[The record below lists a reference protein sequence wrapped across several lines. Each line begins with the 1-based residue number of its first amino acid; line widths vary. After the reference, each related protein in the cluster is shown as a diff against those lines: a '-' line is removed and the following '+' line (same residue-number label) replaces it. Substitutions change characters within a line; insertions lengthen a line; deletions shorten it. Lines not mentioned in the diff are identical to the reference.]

1 MHGAVAKLD
10 QTTKSK
16 LVAGV
21 MFGDSM
27 NGKHNGK
34 IQNFPADKVLQ
45 VCHDGDGICAK
56 RLAGIT
62 AAHLNYASGD
72 YSKAVDFMAS
82 KINGGG
88 FSGRGK
94 GGKGAEQ

>member
-1 MHGAVAKLD
+1 MHGAVSRLD
-10 QTTKSK
+10 EGTKSK

-34 IQNFPADKVLQ
+34 IQGYPEDRVLQ

-62 AAHLNYASGD
+62 AAHLNYASSD
-72 YSKAVDFMAS
+72 YSKAVDFMVG
-82 KINGGG
+82 KIK
-88 FSGRGK
+88 GR
-94 GGKGAEQ
+94 